1 MLARIVNAF
10 EEGMIAFLLAA
21 MTLITFSQVIA
32 RYLFNTGAVWALELT
47 VYLFAWL
54 VLFGMSYGVK
64 IGVHLG
70 VDAVVKM
77 LPAHGQ
83 RVLTIL
89 AALCCIAYAGI
100 LFFGGWEYFAKIYR
114 FGIATEDLY
123 VPRIIVEALSPSEVY
138 EEVPIPLWIPYAILP
153 IGLALLLFRFLQ
165 ATWEVVAGRREHIAA
180 SHEAEDMVREA
191 QEVLDVPG
199 ERDTIPSPHADASQP
214 DARDPDDGAR
224 GN

>member
-1 MLARIVNAF
+1 
-10 EEGMIAFLLAA
+10 MISFLLAA
-21 MTLITFSQVIA
+21 MTLVTFSQVIA
-32 RYLFNTGAVWALELT
+32 RYVFNTGAVWALELT

-70 VDAVVKM
+70 VDAFVKIF
-77 LPAHGQ
+77 PPGGQ

-100 LFFGGWEYFAKIYR
+100 LLAGAWDYFVKIFR

-123 VPRIIVEALSPSEVY
+123 VPRVIVEALHPGAAY
-138 EEVPIPLWIPYAILP
+138 EEVPIPRWIPYSILP

-165 ATWEVVAGRREHIAA
+165 ATWQVVTGKREHITA
-180 SHEAEDMVREA
+180 SHEAEDLVREA
-191 QEVLDVPG
+191 HEILDVTG
-199 ERDTIPSPHADASQP
+199 EEDTIPAPHADGP
-214 DARDPDDGAR
+214 DGDAPGRGADPRKD
-224 GN
+224 